1 MKFATQYAKKHIVCF
16 SLAFVVDLVTII
28 IVGVLLSSRMPTK
41 MLWPIL
47 AAYALLTL
55 PVTAFLLL
63 FFRDPDRKAD
73 REKPAGNV
81 MLAPSDGMV
90 TDISQINDPRVG
102 GPAIRVGI
110 FMSVFNVHVNR
121 IPCEATVSN
130 VELKS
135 GEYLDARN
143 LDSSYRNRCCD
154 MTLKVVSH
162 SAFNLPEK
170 IIVRQIAGLIAK
182 QIVCPAQIGETYK
195 SGQRFGMVRF
205 GSRTELIVPA
215 SPEPKVM
222 VKPGQQV
229 RTGEDILLMYQGR

>member
-1 MKFATQYAKKHIVCF
+1 MKFATQYAKKHIICF
-16 SLAFVVDLVTII
+16 TLAFICNLVSII
-28 IVGVLLSSRMPTK
+28 IVSVLLSSQMPAK
-41 MLWPIL
+41 VLLPLIG
-47 AAYALLTL
+47 AYTLLTL

-63 FFRDPDRKAD
+63 FFRDPDRLSD
-73 REKPAGNV
+73 REKPAANE

-90 TDISQINDPRVG
+90 TDISQITDPRVG

-121 IPCEATVSN
+121 MPCDATVSN
-130 VELKS
+130 VEFKS

-154 MTLKVVSH
+154 LTLNVVSPNGT
-162 SAFNLPEK
+162 NLPK
-170 IIVRQIAGLIAK
+170 TIVVRQIAGLIAK
-182 QIVCPAQIGETYK
+182 QIVCPVKIGETYQ

-215 SPEPKVM
+215 SPTPKVM
-222 VKPGQQV
+222 VKPGQKV
-229 RTGEDILLMYQGR
+229 RTGEDILMMY